1 MQLCEENA
9 TIVHLQTSRIKAG
22 SLWYYCRLKVV
33 EHLMVKRERQKKI
46 LNLIRA
52 KRIGTQEALRSHL
65 ERSGVPATQSSVSRD
80 LEELGVIKHHGAY
93 ALPHANGD
101 AVRGLL
107 SLDVAGDV
115 LVIAKCLPGR
125 ASAVAVEIDDAAIPE
140 IVGTLA
146 GEDTIFIAVPDQ
158 KAQRAAIKK
167 IWELF
172 G

>member
-1 MQLCEENA
+1 
-9 TIVHLQTSRIKAG
+9 
-22 SLWYYCRLKVV
+22 
-33 EHLMVKRERQKKI
+33 MVKRERQKKI

-52 KRIGTQEALRSHL
+52 RRIGTQEALRSQL
-65 ERSGVPATQSSVSRD
+65 ERAGVPATQSSVSRD
-80 LEELGVIKHHGAY
+80 LEELGVIKHRGAY

-101 AVRGLL
+101 AARGLL
-107 SLDVAGDV
+107 SLEVAGDV

-146 GEDTIFIAVPDQ
+146 GEDTIFIAVHDQ